1 MIVARLIVP
10 AAFREPDTAA
20 VLTGLSLLRPARGL
34 LREMVGKRRDWFIE
48 QVKDRPVGGAPK
60 VLRQPFEL
68 TSGFIRE
75 AKDPVIRLPY
85 GIRSARRLPAP
96 NRYGLCALAVLHA
109 LSLPEAVEFA
119 LQQDAQHRPHWCQPR
134 NVTGDRPLEPDCRLC
149 Y

>member
-85 GIRSARRLPAP
+85 GIRSARLAITRAKSVWVVCARRPA
-96 NRYGLCALAVLHA
+96 CFELA
-109 LSLPEAVEFA
+109 
-119 LQQDAQHRPHWCQPR
+119 R
-134 NVTGDRPLEPDCRLC
+134 GG
-149 Y
+149 